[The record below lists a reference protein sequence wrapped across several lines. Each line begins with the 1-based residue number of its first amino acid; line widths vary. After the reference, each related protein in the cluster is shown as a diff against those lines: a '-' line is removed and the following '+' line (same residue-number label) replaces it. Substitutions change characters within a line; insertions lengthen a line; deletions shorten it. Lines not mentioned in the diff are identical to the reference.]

1 MKNEGN
7 KKWIEND
14 SHTVEVYRQDKKT
27 RLIPKK
33 DWISSSLF

>member
-14 SHTVEVYRQDKKT
+14 SHTVGVYSQDKQKF
-27 RLIPKK
+27 
-33 DWISSSLF
+33 D

>member
-14 SHTVEVYRQDKKT
+14 SHTVEVYSQDKKNST
-27 RLIPKK
+27 NT
-33 DWISSSLF
+33 